1 MTFRVSRNGCIR
13 KLNCLSVTFCLIANW
28 QTKFSFN
35 MFPLDIFHWKFFKF
49 EEFSTDRWLK
59 VWAQVQVCWLTCVSL
74 PTWDLLNYHWT
85 ENLITDS
92 LTVTRPGEAA
102 PGSGSAGYWQY
113 WSEPS
118 CDSCRHSATATT
130 LPLPCQLART
140 PTVILL
146 QGNWVKKFNVMGYL
160 IFSPNVPSKDA
171 QVE

>member
-1 MTFRVSRNGCIR
+1 MTFSVSWNGCIR

-28 QTKFSFN
+28 QTKLSFN

-49 EEFSTDRWLK
+49 EEFPTYRWLK
-59 VWAQVQVCWLTCVSL
+59 VWAQVQVLCRCQL
-74 PTWDLLNYHWT
+74 DIYLLNYHWT

-118 CDSCRHSATATT
+118 CDSCRHGAT
-130 LPLPCQLART
+130 LPCLYLASWPART

-146 QGNWVKKFNVMGYL
+146 QGNWVKKCIGL
-160 IFSPNVPSKDA
+160 SHIFSWMCPL
-171 QVE
+171 